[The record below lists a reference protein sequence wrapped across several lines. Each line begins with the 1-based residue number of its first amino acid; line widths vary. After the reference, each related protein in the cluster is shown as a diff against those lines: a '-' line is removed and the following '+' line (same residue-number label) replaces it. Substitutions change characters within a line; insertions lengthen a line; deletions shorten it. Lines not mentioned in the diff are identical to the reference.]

1 MMKSN
6 ILWKYVWNFDK
17 INKLKLCVD
26 KHIFPGWNREIVNSH
41 HSHHLIRMRVLHLSV
56 FKHEYFFTTQG
67 NIFTGVLPLWVTG
80 HDYFRAAALKR
91 IFLHYLNILKWGLR
105 ECVCKYYLNRVA
117 RVVDNIIFLLKKST
131 ICSKVDN
138 LPKIAIMQYHY
149 RFFAK

>member
-41 HSHHLIRMRVLHLSV
+41 HLRRRVSHQSV

-67 NIFTGVLPLWVTG
+67 NIFTGVLLSWLTG
-80 HDYFRAAALKR
+80 YDYF
-91 IFLHYLNILKWGLR
+91 
-105 ECVCKYYLNRVA
+105 
-117 RVVDNIIFLLKKST
+117 
-131 ICSKVDN
+131 
-138 LPKIAIMQYHY
+138 
-149 RFFAK
+149 